1 MVRVISTRLTKMD
14 KDPDERPPILDQ
26 TTTRSHIQRPYS
38 QWGSWAVVLVDK
50 TATGTPERHR
60 LRTVL
65 YQPRCRQEIN

>member
-26 TTTRSHIQRPYS
+26 TTTRPHIQRPYS
-38 QWGSWAVVLVDK
+38 HWGFWAVVLVDK
-50 TATGTPERHR
+50 TATGTPERYR